1 VAILSRDELRN
12 LVDRP
17 GEIGVSIY
25 MPTHRTVDVQQDPIR
40 LKNLLREGEKQ
51 LAANGLRAKDA
62 RQLLEPAE
70 KLLTDDFFWRHQ
82 SEGLAIFS
90 SPAIFRSF
98 RLPHNF
104 QELVVI
110 SERFHIKPLLSLLSG
125 DGLFYVLAVSQ
136 NSVRLL
142 QCSRYSVRTVTPEAV
157 PGSIAE
163 ALKYDSPE
171 RQIQFHTG
179 TGKGPGK
186 RSAVFHGQ
194 GVGSD
199 DVKDNILRYFQQI
212 DHGLHELLREEQA
225 PLVIAGVDYLHPIY
239 RQANSYPYLL
249 QDGIQGNVDE
259 MSAEELQQQAWSVVR
274 PYFERE
280 QLEALKR
287 YREING
293 TGLAAGDI
301 EQVVLAAYDGRIAT
315 LFAALGIQQWGTFD
329 AERRKV
335 HLYKGAEPGTQDLLD
350 LAVAHTLTHRGTV
363 YVMEPENVPSSNPVA
378 AVFRY

>member
-98 RLPHNF
+98 RLPYNF

>member
-1 VAILSRDELRN
+1 MAILSRDELRN

-98 RLPHNF
+98 RLPYNF

>member
-1 VAILSRDELRN
+1 MAILSRDELRK

-17 GEIGVSIY
+17 GEVGVSIY
-25 MPTHRTVDVQQDPIR
+25 MPAHRTVDVQQDPIR

-51 LAANGLRAKDA
+51 LAANGLRAKDV

-70 KLLTDDFFWRHQ
+70 RLLADDFFWRHQ

-98 RLPHNF
+98 RLPYNF
-104 QELVVI
+104 QELVVV
-110 SERFHIKPLLSLLSG
+110 SARFHIEPLLSLLSG

-171 RQIQFHTG
+171 RQVQFHTG

-186 RSAVFHGQ
+186 RSAIFHGQ

-225 PLVIAGVDYLHPIY
+225 PLVIAGVDYLHSIY

-249 QDGIQGNVDE
+249 QDGIQGNVDD
-259 MSAEELQQQAWSVVR
+259 MSAEELQQQAWSAVE
-274 PYFERE
+274 PYFEQE

-287 YREING
+287 YRELSG
-293 TGLAAGDI
+293 TGLAADDV

-315 LFAALGIQQWGTFD
+315 LFVALGIQQWGMFD

-335 HLYKGAEPGTQDLLD
+335 HLYKEAEPGTQDLLD
-350 LAVAHTLTHRGTV
+350 LAAANTLTHGGTV
-363 YVMEPENVPSSNPVA
+363 YVVEPENVPSSNPVA